1 MTVMLGGCHVLS
13 RMRLRQSIG
22 ISDRDDYPFTG
33 SQECCNPGVWVFPKL
48 LVCLDC
54 GFARFTVQRA
64 ELALLADGLD
74 SGEQIC
80 SGQRFDNVV

>member
-1 MTVMLGGCHVLS
+1 MSCRACASGN
-13 RMRLRQSIG
+13 QSEFPSEIIIHLPG
-22 ISDRDDYPFTG
+22 LKNVD
-33 SQECCNPGVWVFPKL
+33 NPGVWVFPKL

-64 ELALLADGLD
+64 ELALLADGLH

-80 SGQRFDNVV
+80 SGQRFDNVARRASA